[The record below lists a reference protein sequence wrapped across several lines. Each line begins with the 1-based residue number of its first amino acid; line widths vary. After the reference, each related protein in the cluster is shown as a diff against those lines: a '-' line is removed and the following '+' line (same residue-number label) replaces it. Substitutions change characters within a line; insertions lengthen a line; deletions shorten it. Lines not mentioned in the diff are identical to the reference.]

1 MASVPVTLKVADFKD
16 REVANV
22 TYSFE
27 QAVDKENQPAG
38 IPRGGKIEIRVKAMN
53 DGNPELLKWML
64 NKTLAKKGEIIFMN
78 SSDADKKM
86 KSIQFETAYCINYT
100 EHWEDVQGGGT
111 DLAHYE
117 EISIVCKKITVEGV
131 TFENG
136 W

>member
-1 MASVPVTLKVADFKD
+1 MASIPVTLKVADFKD

-38 IPRGGKIEIRVKAMN
+38 IPRGGKVEIRVKAMN

-64 NKTLAKKGEIIFMN
+64 NKTMAKKGEILFMN

-86 KSIQFETAYCINYT
+86 KSIEFENAYCVNFT
-100 EHWEDVQGGGT
+100 EHWEDVQGDT

-117 EISIVCKKITVEGV
+117 EIVIVCKKITVEGV
-131 TFENG
+131 TFENQ